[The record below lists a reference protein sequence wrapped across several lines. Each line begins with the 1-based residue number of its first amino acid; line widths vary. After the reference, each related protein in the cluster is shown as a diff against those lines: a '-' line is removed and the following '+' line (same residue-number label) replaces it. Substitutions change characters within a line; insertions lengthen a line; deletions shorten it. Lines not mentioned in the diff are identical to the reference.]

1 MKCVVRILYIVFLVH
16 SVVRTIRYMTSRFTV
31 EMAHRSSYTV
41 MRFYAVIQH
50 GSTFWYT
57 GKSLK
62 IDAVGW
68 HPTQMDMLVQSQKLM
83 LEYIESYLKD
93 KRVLSPVGWRVLL
106 LPHIQSLGAKDIDNL
121 RQYLDQNYFVCIE
134 DWVANVLDA
143 IDALAK

>member
-1 MKCVVRILYIVFLVH
+1 MKRFVHILYIVFLVH

-31 EMAHRSSYTV
+31 EKASRSSYTV

-50 GSTFWYT
+50 GAMFWYT

-68 HPTQMDMLVQSQKLM
+68 HHNQLDMLVRAQKLM
-83 LEYIESYLKD
+83 TEYIESYLKD
-93 KRVLSPVGWRVLL
+93 KRVLPPVGWRILL
-106 LPHIQSLGAKDIDNL
+106 LSNQLPLGAKDMDDL
-121 RQYLDQNYFVCIE
+121 RQYLDKNFVCIA
-134 DWVANVLDA
+134 DWVDNVLDA

>member
-1 MKCVVRILYIVFLVH
+1 MKRFVHILYIVFLVH

-31 EMAHRSSYTV
+31 EKTSRSSYTV

-50 GSTFWYT
+50 GATFWYT

-68 HPTQMDMLVQSQKLM
+68 NHTQIDMLVRAQKLM
-83 LEYIESYLKD
+83 MEYIESYLKD
-93 KRVLSPVGWRVLL
+93 KRVWSPVGWRILL
-106 LPHIQSLGAKDIDNL
+106 LPHIQPLGANDMDDL
-121 RQYLDQNYFVCIE
+121 RQYLDKNFVCIA
-134 DWVANVLDA
+134 DWVDNVLDA